1 MESLLAFG
9 TALGLVAF
17 LEIGDKTQL
26 VTISLATRYP
36 WAPVLAGAIV
46 GLVAATAVG
55 AAIGGL
61 LATTLAPWL
70 PLVKVAGGILFIALG
85 IRTIVQALRQDA
97 KAPEERI
104 SKRIRGAFTR
114 TAAFL
119 FLAEFGDK
127 TQLAVIIL
135 AATSAA
141 PVSVF
146 AGASLA
152 IALVAVTSVLI
163 GAGLS
168 KVVAAPWVER
178 VSAVLFLAAG
188 VLLILEALDVF

>member
-1 MESLLAFG
+1 MESLLVFG
-9 TALGLVAF
+9 TALGLVAV

-26 VTISLATRYP
+26 VTISLAARHP
-36 WAPVLAGAIV
+36 WASVLAGAIV
-46 GLVAATAVG
+46 GLVAATAIG

-61 LATTLAPWL
+61 LATTLSPWL
-70 PLVKVAGGILFIALG
+70 ALVKAAGGILFIALG
-85 IRTIVQALRQDA
+85 IRMIMQALRQDA
-97 KAPEERI
+97 KAPDGPI
-104 SKRIRGAFTR
+104 PKRIRSVFTQ

-152 IALVAVTSVLI
+152 IALVALTSVVI

-168 KVVAAPWVER
+168 KVVAARWVER
-178 VSAVLFLAAG
+178 VSAALFVTAG
-188 VLLILEALDVF
+188 VLLILDAFDVF